1 LNKVKGGRVT
11 KPAASRRA
19 AAPAP
24 GAFAELSED
33 EDDVKEEVMDD
44 GADVY
49 DVHNN
54 GYQNGHSNGNGF
66 AVDDEHEEEGSQR
79 FYESVDEV

>member
-1 LNKVKGGRVT
+1 VKGGRVT

-24 GAFAELSED
+24 GAFTEYSED
-33 EDDVKEEVMDD
+33 DGDVKEELLDD
-44 GADVY
+44 GADEY
-49 DVHNN
+49 ESHN

-66 AVDDEHEEEGSQR
+66 GVDDEHEEESR
-79 FYESVDEV
+79 FYDIEEEA